1 MVRFQS
7 GTAHGDQDIV
17 NLTME
22 LAVVL
27 ISSKD
32 GGGSMFTVDAL
43 LCEQCACWQD
53 ALLGDGDTFDLVFA
67 DGSQDF
73 LGAHRLTDRDAFG
86 QRATQGLVVIKCAV
100 TPALQGWGYKA
111 RPPNLR
117 K

>member
-53 ALLGDGDTFDLVFA
+53 ALLGDGGTFDLVFS

-100 TPALQGWGYKA
+100 TP
-111 RPPNLR
+111 RPSGLGI
-117 K
+117 